1 MQYTKLCIHIDIHI
15 NIYYITKKKNYIYNL
30 YNILLHMY
38 VCIIDAKN
46 SIKAASR
53 NCIHKGKY
61 TNKYIHKNTLK
72 KFVLI
77 YL

>member
-1 MQYTKLCIHIDIHI
+1 
-15 NIYYITKKKNYIYNL
+15 
-30 YNILLHMY
+30 MY